1 MTGLAVFDLDGT
13 LVDSPAAIVAA
24 VTAAFGAMGVPA
36 PAAADIR
43 ATIGLPLPKA
53 FGDLLGVPA
62 DDARTVLGVEQYQVA
77 YRQLVLPRAA
87 TLVFPGV
94 ADGLAA
100 LRAEGFTLAV
110 ATSKFHASADALLT
124 AAGLRDHFALVVGA
138 DEVTRPKPD
147 PETGLLIAREL
158 GVPAG
163 RAVMVGDTTHDLLMA
178 AGAGM
183 RSIAVTYG
191 VHSLPELRSAD
202 PTWLADSFD
211 DVVACL
217 RAAATDQTG
226 AGVASPVRGWGDP
239 RP

>member
-1 MTGLAVFDLDGT
+1 MTGLAIFDLDGT

-24 VTAAFGAMGVPA
+24 FTAAFGAMGVPA
-36 PAAADIR
+36 PAAAAIR
-43 ATIGLPLPKA
+43 ATIGLPLQKA

-62 DDARTVLGVEQYQVA
+62 DDARAALGVEQYQVA
-77 YRQLVLPRAA
+77 YRELVLPQAA

-124 AAGLRDHFALVVGA
+124 AAGLRDHFTLVVGA

-147 PETGLLIAREL
+147 PEMGLLIARSL

-178 AGAGM
+178 GAAGM

-191 VHSLPELRSAD
+191 VHSRPELRSAN

-211 DVVACL
+211 DVLACL
-217 RAAATDQTG
+217 RAAATDLTG
-226 AGVASPVRGWGDP
+226 AGVASPVPG
-239 RP
+239 